1 MSTRFGV
8 PDAEETNS
16 APGVETV
23 CLCVEVLCASA
34 SGLTADDDGE
44 VGVDAQLSEQCEAGG
59 SETLAEC
66 FDETLG
72 SLRQTNDDLHYHHQQ
87 QQQRHDYQQ
96 HQSSARTGTDVH
108 VQPTRGRSEAPA
120 PPPRQLPASSSAAAA
135 AAAAE
140 GGEGEGGGPAGERWV
155 VPVVAARRS
164 VAELQVNDSRT
175 GAGGRPTPPVSRVK
189 PMIRHTPPPVT
200 AAASASDVSL
210 VKPAVPAP
218 VMVKSDSP
226 TAAAV
231 SRRKAP
237 PPVPV
242 ALASVTAHQQDTV
255 KSLVDVPTSLDSL
268 TVADVA
274 RCVVLLGLGQTQADL
289 MSKQRVDGQQ
299 LTELTTEQL
308 TQLFHFTPLEAN
320 KLTRFTRGWRP
331 TT

>member
-1 MSTRFGV
+1 LSTRFGV
-8 PDAEETNS
+8 LDAEETNCT
-16 APGVETV
+16 PGVETV

-66 FDETLG
+66 FDETMS
-72 SLRQTNDDLHYHHQQ
+72 SLRRTNDDLHYHHHQQ

-96 HQSSARTGTDVH
+96 HQSSARTGIDVH

-135 AAAAE
+135 AAT
-140 GGEGEGGGPAGERWV
+140 EGEGGGRAGERWV

-289 MSKQRVDGQQ
+289 MSRQRVDGQQ